1 MVFQSVAGG
10 AVAGLFFKKS
20 VPEGT
25 EETRGSGSKSKL
37 RSNGNGNNRE
47 LAWEYYVDEIR
58 PYWLL
63 ITKGYGFTVDDID
76 WSSPADLEPY
86 SKAYGLS
93 MKHTDTLM
101 YNMGFYAKVAFDVV
115 MDNFGAGLAGKRGKA
130 EYIEKPIH
138 ELAEEM
144 KYQKKQDRKEY
155 QGMTEEEKQEAEW
168 ERAKDFF
175 NSLQARF

>member
-1 MVFQSVAGG
+1 MA
-10 AVAGLFFKKS
+10 
-20 VPEGT
+20 
-25 EETRGSGSKSKL
+25 
-37 RSNGNGNNRE
+37 
-47 LAWEYYVDEIR
+47 
-58 PYWLL
+58 
-63 ITKGYGFTVDDID
+63 TKGYGFTVDDID

-86 SKAYGLS
+86 SKAYGLN

-101 YNMGFYAKVAFDVV
+101 YNMGLYAKVAFDVV
-115 MDNFGAGLAGKRGKA
+115 MANFGSGIAGKRGKA

-144 KYQKKQDRKEY
+144 EYQKKQDRKEY
-155 QGMTEEEKQEAEW
+155 EGMTDEQKEDAEW